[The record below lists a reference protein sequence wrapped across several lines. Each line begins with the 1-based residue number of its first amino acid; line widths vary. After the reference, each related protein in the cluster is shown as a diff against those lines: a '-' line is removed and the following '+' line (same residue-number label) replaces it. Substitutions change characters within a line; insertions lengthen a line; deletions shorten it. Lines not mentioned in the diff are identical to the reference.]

1 MISLEA
7 VWDLLGALLLL
18 GGASFMLVSGV
29 GLLRL
34 RDTYSR
40 MHASA
45 KTQWLGVILMAAGAA
60 VSMRS
65 WQWVAAAL
73 LIVALQTVSSPIGS
87 QLMARATYRNQEF
100 EAADLVVDELSVDNA
115 QEEAISIKRP
125 RSRDGFARPKDY
137 PDLDS
142 STTEAG

>member
-45 KTQWLGVILMAAGAA
+45 KTQWLGVFLMATGAA

-100 EAADLVVDELSVDNA
+100 EAADLVVDELLVDNEQA
-115 QEEAISIKRP
+115 GAIAIKHP

>member
-1 MISLEA
+1 MTNFEA
-7 VWDLLGALLLL
+7 VWDLLGALLLF
-18 GGASFMLVSGV
+18 GGASFMLISGV

-45 KTQWLGVILMAAGAA
+45 KTQWLGVFLMATGAA

-100 EAADLVVDELSVDNA
+100 EATDLVVDELSLDNEQA
-115 QEEAISIKRP
+115 EAITIKHP
-125 RSRDGFARPKDY
+125 QARDGFARPKDY

-142 STTEAG
+142 STSEVD

>member
-45 KTQWLGVILMAAGAA
+45 KTQWLGVFLMVAGAA

-73 LIVALQTVSSPIGS
+73 LIVALQTVSSPVGS

-100 EAADLVVDELSVDNA
+100 EAADLVVDELLVDNEQA
-115 QEEAISIKRP
+115 EAIAIKHP

-142 STTEAG
+142 TTTEAG

>member
-1 MISLEA
+1 MNSFEA

-40 MHASA
+40 MHTSA
-45 KTQWLGVILMAAGAA
+45 KTQWLGVFLMATGAA

-73 LIVALQTVSSPIGS
+73 LIVVLQTVSSPIGS

-100 EAADLVVDELSVDNA
+100 ETADLVIDELLVDNEQA
-115 QEEAISIKRP
+115 EAIAIKHP
-125 RSRDGFARPKDY
+125 RSRYGFARPKDY

>member
-18 GGASFMLVSGV
+18 GGASFMFVSGV

-45 KTQWLGVILMAAGAA
+45 KTQWLGVFLMTAGAA

-100 EAADLVVDELSVDNA
+100 EAADLVVDELLVDNEQA
-115 QEEAISIKRP
+115 EAIAIKHP
-125 RSRDGFARPKDY
+125 RSRDGFARPRDY

>member
-1 MISLEA
+1 MNSFEA

-45 KTQWLGVILMAAGAA
+45 KTQWLGVFLMAAGAA